1 MGNKKNV
8 QDRLTVG
15 SKYLIRS
22 LHTREETLETSGT
35 FRGYLT
41 LGRDQALRMELDDE
55 HEEPGKIRIIPSHMV
70 IHIDIIEEVE
80 EEEDDGKDTSRSS
93 YFG

>member
-1 MGNKKNV
+1 MSDKKKK
-8 QDRLTVG
+8 QDRLTLG
-15 SKYLIRS
+15 SKYRIKS
-22 LHTREETLETSGT
+22 LHTREETLDTSGI

-41 LGRDQALRMELDDE
+41 LGRDQALRMELDDS
-55 HEEPGKIRIIPSHMV
+55 HDEPGMIRIIPSHMV

-80 EEEDDGKDTSRSS
+80 EEKDDGKEPARSS